1 VSGIAKPFRVRAM
14 NAHWSLG
21 SRDSI
26 LSVASDGSILSIG
39 SVGSVG
45 SIGSI
50 GSAGSVLSVGS
61 AGSAASVLSYAS
73 RRSPLSAR
81 SADSVRG
88 RPADARQRLIL
99 LVAVVAAL
107 AAVCV
112 RRLV

>member
-1 VSGIAKPFRVRAM
+1 MSSQ
-14 NAHWSLG
+14 WSLA

-39 SVGSVG
+39 SVGSAG
-45 SIGSI
+45 SIGSV

-61 AGSAASVLSYAS
+61 AGSAG
-73 RRSPLSAR
+73 

-88 RPADARQRLIL
+88 RPAGAPERRML
-99 LVAVVAAL
+99 LVAVIAAL

-112 RRLV
+112 RRFV